1 MALAPTGAPTTKDGQ
16 WLDEYA
22 ELVCFRRC
30 SEVFMASRS
39 RRSRC
44 AFGRSVKGS

>member
-22 ELVCFRRC
+22 ELFCFMHK
-30 SEVFMASRS
+30 SVFSTRQRAVYRGVGL
-39 RRSRC
+39 
-44 AFGRSVKGS
+44 ALELAGA

>member
-22 ELVCFRRC
+22 ELVCFMHK
-30 SEVFMASRS
+30 SVFSTRKEPS
-39 RRSRC
+39 I
-44 AFGRSVKGS
+44 GS